1 MTSDEAPLRRGG
13 GMKYASLALPRRRLL
28 LPSRVAAEAQEPSN
42 LLNHNKKGKKMK
54 KVFAVI
60 AVLTSVFFT
69 LTFAETPLDIN
80 TMLMRSTFKLEGNG
94 SIGTAFILGK
104 PMPKEPNRAY
114 FVMVTAAHV
123 LNQMKGEKAVLHL
136 RKKEG
141 ESFKRIPIEIR
152 IRKGDK
158 ALWTTH
164 PSADVAVMYVSLPKE
179 ADITLMPTDLLATD
193 EVLQKFEIHP
203 GDRLTCLGFPLNSEA
218 NEAGFPILRS
228 GYIASYPLVP
238 TKTVKS
244 FLFDFNVFEGNSGGP
259 VYLVDLNRGYGGAI
273 NIGSVQFLVGLVSAQ
288 MENLEPIQS
297 RTELRIQKTQLGLG
311 VVIHAAL
318 IREALALLP
327 AVPK

>member
-1 MTSDEAPLRRGG
+1 
-13 GMKYASLALPRRRLL
+13 
-28 LPSRVAAEAQEPSN
+28 
-42 LLNHNKKGKKMK
+42 MK

-60 AVLTSVFFT
+60 MVLMGLAFT
-69 LTFAETPLDIN
+69 QSLAEAPMDIN
-80 TMLMRSTFKLEGNG
+80 SVLMRSTFKIAGNG

-104 PMPKEPNRAY
+104 PMPSDPNKAY
-114 FVMVTAAHV
+114 YVMVTAAHV
-123 LNQMKGEKAVLHL
+123 LNQMTGEKAILYL

-141 ESFKRIPIEIR
+141 DSFKKFPFEIS

-164 PSADVAVMYVSLPKE
+164 PSADVAVMYVPLPQV
-179 ADITLMPTDLLATD
+179 ADITLISTDLLATD
-193 EVLQKFEIHP
+193 ETLNKFEIHP
-203 GDRLTCLGFPLNSEA
+203 GDRLSCLGYPLNYEA

-259 VYLVDLNRGYGGAI
+259 VYMVDYSRTYGGALA
-273 NIGSVQFLVGLVSAQ
+273 IGVVEFLAGLVSQ
-288 MENLEPIQS
+288 ESVFQERIES
-297 RTELRIQKTQLGLG
+297 RNELRIQNTQLGLG

-327 AVPK
+327 AEPK